1 MSGLTSKITITN
13 NLNNDFDSIAYITSY
28 KTELMS
34 YFYLKRSSLSNITLE
49 STKNIHCVEIKSF
62 VNRNPF
68 DISFVCVEDKEY
80 INSELYRFKILPDKN
95 EIGLYSFPSLNNTM
109 VSVIMNNAKN
119 GLRYTILSKSA
130 SIESNSDALSN
141 LYNVLFSNIIYKQT
155 GIKDATSI
163 NKNVFKKR
171 DNTFNNTI
179 IYFKPLIELE
189 NDEILDISFNIDN
202 TNTKSDNGGQQI
214 VELQQTNLSWSSI
227 DYSQNKFLVVKD
239 LDVGSRK
246 LEASVSFKN
255 GTIVNNFYEFN
266 QNYYDISLNING
278 IKISYFDKIDYLI
291 NLNLYNKPKIN
302 IEGFNNSG
310 TVINDLF
317 ILNNVSDPS
326 IDISSIKI
334 SLQTN
339 DSLLDAS
346 SSILDISKIDVRIIE
361 RYNLILFN
369 RKIINFTPR
378 FFGNYNINYV
388 QSLFNNSHIP
398 SNVLQISKLNFNIEN
413 NLQNNNIIINTIT
426 DNGIFEPNILKL
438 GFNKNFERDIH
449 FIPEHSKI
457 VFDISEQAI
466 LGDVNFNSSVS
477 GGDLNFNIVK
487 ENVDENLLE
496 YDFKQIFID
505 HIKKR
510 EDDEPMVNGKKRE
523 MLGVKSLRIDISDS
537 IVSTTNEQYLQSD
550 IEPNFF
556 KINVIN
562 LKTPQI
568 YNLIINDDNKSVNLI
583 INNDYLNVLNYSLND
598 INKGM
603 ISFIIYKYDKKNDS
617 TQSLELSG
625 NDFTYNDDYITFKYD
640 KNIEVYDTLEFNM
653 IARYNWIPESTTTK
667 LYVDSLIS
675 NKVTVFVCFNN
686 KYQFGI
692 YNTNSSNTRLY
703 IPLTDTPGCFKLSGN
718 VYSSTTNQL
727 TKSQVFSKLSKMR
740 IRPR

>member
-1 MSGLTSKITITN
+1 MSSLTSKITITN
-13 NLNNDFDSIAYITSY
+13 DLNNNFDSIAHITSY

-80 INSELYRFKILPDKN
+80 INSELYRFKILPNKN
-95 EIGLYSFPSLNNTM
+95 ESGLYSFPSLNNSL
-109 VSVIMNNAKN
+109 VSVIMNNEKN
-119 GLRYTILSKSA
+119 GLKYTILSKSA

-155 GIKDATSI
+155 GIKDAESI
-163 NKNVFKKR
+163 NKNIFKKR

-189 NDEILDISFNIDN
+189 NDETIDISFNIDN
-202 TNTKSDNGGQQI
+202 TNTKSDNGGPQI
-214 VELQQTNLSWSSI
+214 VELQQSNLSWSSV

-239 LDVGSRK
+239 LDIGSRK

-255 GTIVNNFYEFN
+255 GTTINNFYEFN

-278 IKISYFDKIDYLI
+278 IKISYFDKINYLI
-291 NLNLYNKPKIN
+291 NLNLDDKPKIN

-317 ILNNVSDPS
+317 ILNNISDPS

-334 SLQTN
+334 NLQTN
-339 DSLLDAS
+339 KDLLDAS
-346 SSILDISKIDVRIIE
+346 SSILDISKIDIRTIE

-369 RKIINFTPR
+369 RKTINFTTR
-378 FFGNYNINYV
+378 FFGYYNLNYV

-398 SNVLQISKLNFNIEN
+398 SNVLQISKLDFNIEN
-413 NLQNNNIIINTIT
+413 NLQNNNIIINTNEDNIT
-426 DNGIFEPNILKL
+426 FEPNTLKID
-438 GFNKNFERDIH
+438 FNENFERDDH
-449 FIPEHSKI
+449 FIPEHSEI
-457 VFDISEQAI
+457 VFDISEQVI
-466 LGDVNFNSSVS
+466 LGDISFNSPVS
-477 GGDLNFNIVK
+477 GGDLSFNIVK

-496 YDFKQIFID
+496 YDFKQIFTD

-510 EDDEPMVNGKKRE
+510 EDDEPMVNGKKQE

-537 IVSTTNEQYLQSD
+537 IVSTTNEQYLQAN

-568 YNLIINDDNKSVNLI
+568 YNLTINDDNKSVNLI
-583 INNDYLNVLNYSLND
+583 VNNDYLNVLNYSLND

-603 ISFIIYKYDKKNDS
+603 LSFLIYKYDKKNDS
-617 TQSLELSG
+617 TESLELSG
-625 NDFTYNDDYITFKYD
+625 NDFTYNDNYITFKYD

-653 IARYNWIPESTTTK
+653 IARYNWFPDGSINK
-667 LYVDSLIS
+667 LQINSKIS

-692 YNTNSSNTRLY
+692 YNTSSSNTRLY
-703 IPLTDTPGCFKLSGN
+703 VPLSNSDNCFKLSGN
-718 VYSSTTNQL
+718 IYPTTTNQL

-740 IRPR
+740 IKPR

>member
-537 IVSTTNEQYLQSD
+537 IVSTT
-550 IEPNFF
+550 
-556 KINVIN
+556 
-562 LKTPQI
+562 
-568 YNLIINDDNKSVNLI
+568 
-583 INNDYLNVLNYSLND
+583 
-598 INKGM
+598 
-603 ISFIIYKYDKKNDS
+603 
-617 TQSLELSG
+617 
-625 NDFTYNDDYITFKYD
+625 
-640 KNIEVYDTLEFNM
+640 
-653 IARYNWIPESTTTK
+653 
-667 LYVDSLIS
+667 
-675 NKVTVFVCFNN
+675 
-686 KYQFGI
+686 
-692 YNTNSSNTRLY
+692 
-703 IPLTDTPGCFKLSGN
+703 
-718 VYSSTTNQL
+718 
-727 TKSQVFSKLSKMR
+727 
-740 IRPR
+740 

>member
-1 MSGLTSKITITN
+1 M
-13 NLNNDFDSIAYITSY
+13 
-28 KTELMS
+28 
-34 YFYLKRSSLSNITLE
+34 
-49 STKNIHCVEIKSF
+49 
-62 VNRNPF
+62 
-68 DISFVCVEDKEY
+68 
-80 INSELYRFKILPDKN
+80 
-95 EIGLYSFPSLNNTM
+95 
-109 VSVIMNNAKN
+109 
-119 GLRYTILSKSA
+119 
-130 SIESNSDALSN
+130 
-141 LYNVLFSNIIYKQT
+141 
-155 GIKDATSI
+155 
-163 NKNVFKKR
+163 
-171 DNTFNNTI
+171 
-179 IYFKPLIELE
+179 
-189 NDEILDISFNIDN
+189 
-202 TNTKSDNGGQQI
+202 
-214 VELQQTNLSWSSI
+214 
-227 DYSQNKFLVVKD
+227 
-239 LDVGSRK
+239 
-246 LEASVSFKN
+246 
-255 GTIVNNFYEFN
+255 
-266 QNYYDISLNING
+266 
-278 IKISYFDKIDYLI
+278 
-291 NLNLYNKPKIN
+291 
-302 IEGFNNSG
+302 
-310 TVINDLF
+310 
-317 ILNNVSDPS
+317 
-326 IDISSIKI
+326 
-334 SLQTN
+334 
-339 DSLLDAS
+339 LDAS

-413 NLQNNNIIINTIT
+413 NLQNNNMIINTIT

-692 YNTNSSNTRLY
+692 YNTSSSNTRLY